1 MGTEVVRVRSA
12 VVSVGFGV
20 WGFEL
25 GSGSGGVARRQQGR
39 REGVEHGEVVARL
52 VGVHEGFDALVAEAM
67 AYRAEGLVLGDALRL
82 R

>member
-1 MGTEVVRVRSA
+1 MGSE
-12 VVSVGFGV
+12 F
-20 WGFEL
+20 

-39 REGVEHGEVVARL
+39 REGVGHGEVVARC
-52 VGVHEGFDALVAEAM
+52 VGLHEGLDALIAEAM